1 MAEGGTRSPTSHRT
15 PGQMKKMSRG
25 YNATPEQISNRS
37 QRNQA
42 RDYMKKKV
50 GAAAIAG
57 KDVHHKKPI
66 RHGGGNGSGNLGVA
80 SVSKNRGW
88 EKK

>member
-25 YNATPEQISNRS
+25 YNATPEQIDNRS
-37 QRNQA
+37 ERNSA
-42 RDYMKKKV
+42 RAIMKKKV
-50 GAAAIAG
+50 GEAAIAG
-57 KDVHHKKPI
+57 KDIDHKNPI
-66 RHGGGNGSGNLGVA
+66 RSGGGNSKGNLRVRSIA
-80 SVSKNRGW
+80 SNRGW